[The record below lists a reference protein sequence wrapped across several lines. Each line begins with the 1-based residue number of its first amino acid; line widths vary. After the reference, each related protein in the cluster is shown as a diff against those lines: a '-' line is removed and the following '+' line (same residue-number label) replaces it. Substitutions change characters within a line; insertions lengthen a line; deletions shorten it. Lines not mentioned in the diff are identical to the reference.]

1 MMHRSLLLSALLAPG
16 LLVAQELYFPP
27 LLGNVWETTD
37 PEALGWC
44 TDQIP
49 PLLQLLEDNDTKAF
63 LVLKDG
69 RIVIEHYF
77 GTFTQDSSWYWASA
91 GKSLTAFLVAM
102 AQEDG
107 LLDINAPSSDY
118 LGTGWTSC
126 TPEQEMAITVRHQ
139 LTMTTGLD
147 DSGDV
152 DCTDP
157 ACLTYLADPGT
168 RWSYHNA
175 AYTML
180 DGVIEGAT
188 GQNLNSY
195 LLTNLTA
202 QTGIYGLYIQLGY
215 NNVFFSQARAMARF
229 GFLALNQDT
238 WNSSPVLADQSY
250 FTAMTTPS
258 QALNPAYGYL
268 WWLNGD
274 EGFMVP
280 GVQFLFPGSFMPNAP
295 LGAYNAMG
303 KNGQFLNVVP
313 DQGLVLVRMG
323 NAPNDGASVPFLF
336 NDAIWEYM
344 NAVMCTPTSIDTPST
359 APGLT
364 LYPNPAADVLNLTLP
379 FGTSEGELR
388 IMDATGRVVLTK
400 QVRSTTERIDL
411 SDLAPGSYRCLLTS
425 GNGRVVEGFMKE

>member
-1 MMHRSLLLSALLAPG
+1 MMHRRVLLPLVLAPCLLA
-16 LLVAQELYFPP
+16 AQELYFPP

-63 LVLKDG
+63 LLLKDG

-91 GKSLTAFLVAM
+91 GKSLTAFLVGM

-126 TPEQEMAITVRHQ
+126 TPEQEAAITVRHQ

-175 AYTML
+175 AYTKL

-188 GQNLNSY
+188 GQNLNNY
-195 LLTNLTA
+195 LLTNLTL
-202 QTGIYGLYIQLGY
+202 QTGIAGLYIQLGY

-229 GFLALNQDT
+229 GLLVLNRGT
-238 WNSSPVLADQSY
+238 WNNTPVLADQAY

-274 EGFMVP
+274 DGFMVP
-280 GVQFLFPGSFMPNAP
+280 GLQFQFPGAFMPNAP
-295 LGAYNAMG
+295 LDTYNAMG

-313 DQGLVLVRMG
+313 DQGLVLVRLG
-323 NAPNDGASVPFLF
+323 NAPGDGTLVPFLF
-336 NDAIWEYM
+336 NDAIWEQL
-344 NAVMCTPTSIDTPST
+344 NAVICTST
-359 APGLT
+359 AIEATPAQRT
-364 LYPNPAADVLNLTLP
+364 LAVYPNPAQDELRLDLAAGTL
-379 FGTSEGELR
+379 EGELR
-388 IMDATGRVVLTK
+388 IVDAMGRVVATR
-400 QVRSTTERIDL
+400 QVRSTTERMDL
-411 SDLAPGSYRCLLTS
+411 RELAPGSYRCVLTTAE
-425 GNGRVVEGFMKE
+425 GRLVEGFLKE